1 MPEATST
8 AFDPDFIAT
17 LPRWTGRVV
26 SSESWQD
33 NIVPKNFDNENEIKG
48 WGYRFKVRIIA
59 WHTGDKKIV
68 PDQELTISNVVYPI
82 TAGSGHGGY
91 SETPS
96 LAAGSL
102 VTGSFL
108 DGPGGQEPYID
119 GILGNSNNDVPKRQ
133 PGGPNGGYQQF
144 CDTYGPEA
152 RVGDHTRYGRKN
164 TIVNHRCDT
173 THIRTKSD
181 KEQQRDKEVETPLDA
196 TRKCEGRNAEMK
208 GIQLTMKNMVNDIE
222 RIKKDIS
229 EAQGIVGDIQSF
241 AGTIIP
247 YVDNAA
253 FQASK
258 YVKTLLGNARGWTLR
273 EVRKKINEV
282 APFLFPTEI
291 SELEN
296 KMRKS
301 LGDLS
306 CAFAKIINGLQKTFQ
321 GLLNDITNKFIN
333 IPMCAA
339 EDIVTKLINGVL
351 DQIVSGITG
360 ALEPVVAFIKGATG
374 KGLNFLGS
382 AFNLLDIISGIA
394 KFFQCDE
401 KQDCPDY
408 DQINQAGEATP
419 GDGLQL
425 GIPKLTLGE
434 PPLSDTPGPSCPTN
448 PQLCGPPEVKIFG
461 QGGFGA
467 IANAIISPN
476 SNALIGFD
484 IKNPGENYFNPP
496 YVSITDGCGRGRGAS
511 ARANVNSDG
520 TIRNIVVTSPGTG
533 YIVGPDGSTGGNK
546 VTWKEP
552 DEGFIIDD
560 DGNYFV
566 VPGADVLPV
575 PTPLPEY
582 SVVLEIDDIE
592 ILDPGFGYEPG
603 DTIRVTPD
611 NGAILEPV
619 FEGDKVSKVKV
630 IKPGIGFNDFP
641 VIEVVSDTG
650 YNAELVPVFRPVDPE
665 EIEQIPETATV
676 IQVID
681 CVGKV

>member
-8 AFDPDFIAT
+8 AFDPEFISI
-17 LPRWTGRVV
+17 PVRWVGRIV

-33 NIVPKNFDNENEIKG
+33 NIIPENFDNESEIKG
-48 WGYRFKVRIIA
+48 WGYRYKVRIFA
-59 WHTGDKKIV
+59 WHTGEKEVV
-68 PDQELTISNVVYPI
+68 PDEHLTIANVIYPI

-96 LAAGSL
+96 LAAGSI
-102 VTGSFL
+102 VTGFFL
-108 DGPGGQEPYID
+108 DGSGGQEPYID
-119 GILGNSNNDVPKRQ
+119 GILGNSLNDVPKI
-133 PGGPNGGYQQF
+133 QQRF
-144 CDTYGPEA
+144 GFDQFNDTYGPDA
-152 RVGDHTRYGRKN
+152 KVGDHSRIDGGST
-164 TIVNHRCDT
+164 VNNRNDNVHQ
-173 THIRTKSD
+173 RTKSD
-181 KEQQRDKEVETPLDA
+181 TDQHLDAKTETPLDA
-196 TRKCEGRNAEMK
+196 PRTCEERNAEMK

-229 EAQGIVGDIQSF
+229 KAQGVVGDIQSF

-247 YVDNAA
+247 YIDNAA

-258 YVKTLLGNARGWTLR
+258 YVKTLLGNARGWVLR

-291 SELEN
+291 SKLEN
-296 KMRKS
+296 KLRKS
-301 LGDLS
+301 LGSLS
-306 CAFAKIINGLQKTFQ
+306 CAFSKIINGLQKTFQ

-351 DQIVSGITG
+351 DQIVSGITE
-360 ALEPVVAFIKGATG
+360 ALDPIISFIKSATG
-374 KGLNFLGS
+374 KGLNFLDS

-401 KQDCPDY
+401 KQDCPEY

-419 GDGLQL
+419 GDGLQI

-434 PPLSDTPGPSCPTN
+434 PPLSDTPGPPCPTN
-448 PQLCGPPEVKIFG
+448 PQRCGPSEVKIFG
-461 QGGFGA
+461 QDGFGA

-484 IKNPGENYFNPP
+484 IRNPGANYFNPP

-520 TIRNIVVTSPGTG
+520 TIRNIAVTSSGTG
-533 YIVGPDGSTGGNK
+533 YIPRPDGSTGGNG

-552 DEGFIIDD
+552 DEGFIVDD

-566 VPGADVLPV
+566 VPASLNPEILPD
-575 PTPLPEY
+575 PTPRPEY
-582 SVVLEIDDIE
+582 SVILEIDDIE

-603 DTIRVTPD
+603 DTIRITPD

-619 FEGDKVSKVKV
+619 FEGDKVSKVNV
-630 IKPGIGFNDFP
+630 IKSGLGFDDFP

-650 YNAELVPVFRPVDPE
+650 YNAELIPIFRPVDPE
-665 EIEQIPETATV
+665 TVEQIPETAAV